1 MAQISYYILQVLM
14 KFTQS
19 NMLSINLIIISLC
32 RYAVYLID
40 SSPEEQWSHIL
51 GMNRVCVNAKKLML
65 LAVLDSVCK
74 RKFKYIET
82 KRWIPEAN
90 RE

>member
-1 MAQISYYILQVLM
+1 MNY
-14 KFTQS
+14 FGF
-19 NMLSINLIIISLC
+19 IISFC
-32 RYAVYLID
+32 RYAIYLID
-40 SSPEEQWSHIL
+40 SSPEEQWAHIL

-65 LAVLDSVCK
+65 LAVIDSVSNC
-74 RKFKYIET
+74 KFKYIEI